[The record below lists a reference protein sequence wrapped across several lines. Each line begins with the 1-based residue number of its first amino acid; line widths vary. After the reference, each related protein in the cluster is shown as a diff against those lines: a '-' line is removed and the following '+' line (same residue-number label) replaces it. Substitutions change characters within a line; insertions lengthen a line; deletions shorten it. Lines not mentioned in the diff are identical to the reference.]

1 MKKIKYENYNLYHY
15 TSLSTLLAIIQNK
28 TIRLSDYRF
37 LNDKQELTYAIERL
51 KEIAQDQSNV
61 FSRKLT
67 NVLNDISIG
76 KAVLPFTDESTDNLA
91 KSIDNPIGIKFQKY
105 DLSYYVLSLSE
116 KCDDLAMWK
125 MYAKLGCCIKF
136 NSQILLEYFHNI
148 RDRHFLKGICNIC
161 YGKIRYDE
169 SIDQQIHNFMK
180 FENQISNLDINLYD
194 GAWRWCLLNKCNS
207 FAYEKEFRIAIPFS
221 PKFLMGEESYKFII
235 TDGFIK
241 PQIEFNN
248 FPVDNVIEE
257 IVISPYLDTKLVQ
270 MGIEEVLKSEKIEN
284 VTIRSSDIQIR

>member
-1 MKKIKYENYNLYHY
+1 M
-15 TSLSTLLAIIQNK
+15 
-28 TIRLSDYRF
+28 
-37 LNDKQELTYAIERL
+37 
-51 KEIAQDQSNV
+51 
-61 FSRKLT
+61 
-67 NVLNDISIG
+67 
-76 KAVLPFTDESTDNLA
+76 
-91 KSIDNPIGIKFQKY
+91 
-105 DLSYYVLSLSE
+105 
-116 KCDDLAMWK
+116 
-125 MYAKLGCCIKF
+125 
-136 NSQILLEYFHNI
+136 
-148 RDRHFLKGICNIC
+148 
-161 YGKIRYDE
+161 
-169 SIDQQIHNFMK
+169 
-180 FENQISNLDINLYD
+180 DINLYD